1 MDRVSGESMAEDKVA
16 GMEEQSCRLRDWH
29 EATFAAKPVFFSDGV
44 RFAVN
49 KWKNISTKGRI
60 AGGTLPPKKKIA
72 LPLGV
77 SEPPRFLG
85 SKVHSTSGV
94 SIGSA
99 VLAQFMV
106 ILIKCHQNNQKVIY
120 F

>member
-60 AGGTLPPKKKIA
+60 AGGTLPPPKK
-72 LPLGV
+72 LPF
-77 SEPPRFLG
+77 PRGYPSPHG
-85 SKVHSTSGV
+85 SLAPK
-94 SIGSA
+94 SIVQAASRS
-99 VLAQFMV
+99 VQPF
-106 ILIKCHQNNQKVIY
+106 
-120 F
+120 